1 MIRAIVVA
9 AGLILAA
16 APAFADEPTCDR
28 NDQTQ
33 TGMNIC
39 AAADAAAADKK
50 LNLLYQQLT
59 AKAEANE
66 KTALRDAQRAW
77 VAYRD
82 KECAYETIGSEGGSI
97 RPMEES
103 MCVTALTNARIADF
117 QKFLSG
123 D

>member
-1 MIRAIVVA
+1 MIRAIVLT

-16 APAFADEPTCDR
+16 APAFADDQVCDR

-50 LNLLYQQLT
+50 FNLLYQQLT

-82 KECAYETIGSEGGSI
+82 KECAYETVGSEGGSI
-97 RPMEES
+97 RPMEEL
-103 MCVTALTNARIADF
+103 MCVTALTNARIKDF

-123 D
+123 N